1 MIKITLLY
9 AFWAAAAG
17 ALIPVMAAMNGRL
30 GKTIGNIPY
39 SVLILFTLAVVGAAV
54 FVLVSKAPFPTS
66 AQLSSASPIDFSG
79 GLIVLFYV
87 ISATFLAPRFG
98 VANTIFFVVVA
109 QIIAATAIDHYG
121 LFSTEVRA
129 LSLKRS
135 IGIMLLIAG
144 LIMARA
150 TPNSSDT

>member
-1 MIKITLLY
+1 MIKITILY

-30 GKTIGNIPY
+30 GKTIGNVPY
-39 SVLILFTLAVVGAAV
+39 SVLILFTLAVVGAAT
-54 FVLVSKAPFPTS
+54 FVLVSEAPLPTS
-66 AQLSSASPIDFSG
+66 TQLSAASPLDFSG

-109 QIIAATAIDHYG
+109 QIVSATAIDHFG
-121 LFSTEVRA
+121 LFSTEVRT
-129 LSLKRS
+129 LSLKRF
-135 IGIMLLIAG
+135 IGIILLVAG
-144 LIMARA
+144 LVMARA
-150 TPNSSDT
+150 APNSSID